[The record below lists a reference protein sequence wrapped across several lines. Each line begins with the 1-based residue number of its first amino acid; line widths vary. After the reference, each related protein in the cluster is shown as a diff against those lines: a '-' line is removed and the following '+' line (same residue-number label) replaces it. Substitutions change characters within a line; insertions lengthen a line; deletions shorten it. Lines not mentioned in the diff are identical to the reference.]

1 MKLKK
6 PSISK
11 LAIIL
16 VVLIVAGTINNLGRW
31 KYDEKVIIHD
41 IYAFYAYLPATFIHH
56 DLTLSFIEGTSYNNQ
71 FILWPKITDE
81 GKKVFTSS
89 MGMAS
94 LYFPFFLTAH
104 IYATTGAY
112 PADGYSLP
120 YRLALILSSFTF
132 LVIGLVYLRR
142 LLLNFF
148 SEWVVAIVLL
158 IIPLAT
164 NMLWYT
170 VVESAMSHVYNFALI
185 SVFLYH
191 TNKWHEQITLKR
203 SVYIGLLSGLIT
215 LIRPTNIIVL
225 IIFALWK
232 TGNWNDIKKRLI
244 LFLQKWHLL
253 LIMIISFVLVW
264 TPQMLYWKLQT
275 GHYFYYSYP
284 DDQGFFFANPQIWN
298 TLFSWRKGWLLY
310 TPIMIF
316 ALTGIVVLR
325 KSYPKLFIPILTFTI
340 INIYVISSWWDWW
353 YGGGFG
359 LRAYI
364 DMYGVMA
371 IPLAAMLTW
380 ISERKRVTKYILI
393 FIFALTTAK
402 SIHHHFQYHYGS
414 IHWVSMTKEAYIDS
428 FWRISPSKNFQHL
441 LKNPDY
447 NLARKGIY
455 KYEGEN

>member
-1 MKLKK
+1 
-6 PSISK
+6 
-11 LAIIL
+11 
-16 VVLIVAGTINNLGRW
+16 
-31 KYDEKVIIHD
+31 
-41 IYAFYAYLPATFIHH
+41 
-56 DLTLSFIEGTSYNNQ
+56 
-71 FILWPKITDE
+71 
-81 GKKVFTSS
+81 
-89 MGMAS
+89 
-94 LYFPFFLTAH
+94 
-104 IYATTGAY
+104 
-112 PADGYSLP
+112 
-120 YRLALILSSFTF
+120 
-132 LVIGLVYLRR
+132 
-142 LLLNFF
+142 
-148 SEWVVAIVLL
+148 
-158 IIPLAT
+158 
-164 NMLWYT
+164 
-170 VVESAMSHVYNFALI
+170 
-185 SVFLYH
+185 
-191 TNKWHEQITLKR
+191 
-203 SVYIGLLSGLIT
+203 
-215 LIRPTNIIVL
+215 
-225 IIFALWK
+225 
-232 TGNWNDIKKRLI
+232 
-244 LFLQKWHLL
+244 
-253 LIMIISFVLVW
+253 MIISFVLVW

-284 DDQGFFFANPQIWN
+284 DDQGFFFLLIPKFGILFFFMAQRLA
-298 TLFSWRKGWLLY
+298 TLYSY
-310 TPIMIF
+310 HDF

-380 ISERKRVTKYILI
+380 TSERKRVTKYILI

>member
-1 MKLKK
+1 
-6 PSISK
+6 
-11 LAIIL
+11 
-16 VVLIVAGTINNLGRW
+16 
-31 KYDEKVIIHD
+31 
-41 IYAFYAYLPATFIHH
+41 
-56 DLTLSFIEGTSYNNQ
+56 
-71 FILWPKITDE
+71 
-81 GKKVFTSS
+81 
-89 MGMAS
+89 
-94 LYFPFFLTAH
+94 
-104 IYATTGAY
+104 
-112 PADGYSLP
+112 
-120 YRLALILSSFTF
+120 
-132 LVIGLVYLRR
+132 
-142 LLLNFF
+142 
-148 SEWVVAIVLL
+148 
-158 IIPLAT
+158 
-164 NMLWYT
+164 
-170 VVESAMSHVYNFALI
+170 
-185 SVFLYH
+185 
-191 TNKWHEQITLKR
+191 
-203 SVYIGLLSGLIT
+203 
-215 LIRPTNIIVL
+215 
-225 IIFALWK
+225 
-232 TGNWNDIKKRLI
+232 
-244 LFLQKWHLL
+244 
-253 LIMIISFVLVW
+253 
-264 TPQMLYWKLQT
+264 
-275 GHYFYYSYP
+275 
-284 DDQGFFFANPQIWN
+284 
-298 TLFSWRKGWLLY
+298 
-310 TPIMIF
+310 MIF